1 MTWTHYRVLDHY
13 WDVSQITNLSAK
25 NNKLKVRWKYIYFH
39 HLIDRPV
46 QVNDFQRLPARLLPF
61 FPHNFLPQQRAV
73 NILASRINCLSH
85 PRKTVNRHAT
95 SPIFTTNHGRFIKI
109 SIWLPS
115 RVKAASGLGR
125 LENYEIRRERERTL
139 GTRKQKLD
147 AFAWA
152 RASLGQI
159 TEHILPFFLFS

>member
-1 MTWTHYRVLDHY
+1 M
-13 WDVSQITNLSAK
+13 
-25 NNKLKVRWKYIYFH
+25 
-39 HLIDRPV
+39 
-46 QVNDFQRLPARLLPF
+46 NDFQRLPARLLPF

-125 LENYEIRRERERTL
+125 LENYEIRRERERELWERGNKNWTHLRELGLPLGKSLNTFYLFFCSRNILQGMKQHRCISAKILKTL
-139 GTRKQKLD
+139 
-147 AFAWA
+147 
-152 RASLGQI
+152 
-159 TEHILPFFLFS
+159 

>member
-1 MTWTHYRVLDHY
+1 M
-13 WDVSQITNLSAK
+13 
-25 NNKLKVRWKYIYFH
+25 
-39 HLIDRPV
+39 
-46 QVNDFQRLPARLLPF
+46 NDFQRLPARLLPF

-125 LENYEIRRERERTL
+125 LENYEIRRRERELWERGNKNWTHLREL
-139 GTRKQKLD
+139 GLPLGKSLNTFYLFFCSRNILQGMKQHRCISAK
-147 AFAWA
+147 
-152 RASLGQI
+152 
-159 TEHILPFFLFS
+159 ILKNL